1 MQRRLFLK
9 VGMLGA
15 AVGLTGASALWL
27 SQGNDP
33 TQLNIAALL
42 AKLNKLT
49 MLSTEQLAGLSTG
62 KWNSAEVF
70 THCAQSVEFSM
81 SGFPEHKSALFK
93 QTVGALAFTAFVTKG
108 AMSHNLA
115 EPIPAAPEL
124 DRSVDVNQALAR
136 LIQSLKDFQQYQTDL
151 APHFAYGELNKADY
165 ELAHVLHFY
174 NHQQNFNLMS

>member
-1 MQRRLFLK
+1 MQRRQFLK
-9 VGMLGA
+9 VSVIGA
-15 AVGLTGASALWL
+15 AAGLTGAGALWL
-27 SQGNDP
+27 SKGNDP
-33 TQLNIAALL
+33 TQLNITALL
-42 AKLNKLT
+42 AKLNQLT
-49 MLSTEQLAGLSTG
+49 MLPTEQLAGLSIG

-93 QTVGALAFTAFVTKG
+93 QTVGALAFTAFATKG
-108 AMSHNLA
+108 AMSHDLS

-136 LIQSLKDFQQYQTDL
+136 LIHSLDDFQQYQAEL
-151 APHFAYGELNKADY
+151 APHFAYGKLNKADY

-174 NHQQNFNLMS
+174 NHQQTFTQMS